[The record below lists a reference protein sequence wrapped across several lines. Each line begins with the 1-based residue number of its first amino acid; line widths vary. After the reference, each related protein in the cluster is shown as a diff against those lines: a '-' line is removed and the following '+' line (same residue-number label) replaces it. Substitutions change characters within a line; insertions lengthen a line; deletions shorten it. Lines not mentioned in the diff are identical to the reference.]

1 MATANDKA
9 WAEAF
14 ACFDIPQKVQAK
26 GFFDVTS
33 DELRAFREPRLMCK
47 IDFKSQTP
55 VPLANHNLSILAIEN
70 KLYRIA
76 PTNTFISIDSSKL
89 PKTPSTI
96 FKVPTWLR
104 SFDKITNEAR
114 ALDCAYACGMIADL
128 QNTSETFP
136 SIRGRMFSKDFS
148 FSLEAPTRTIEY
160 PIKSVQIE
168 IDAGYESPSEIVL
181 VEGKMGM
188 SDNLSIRQLIYPQK
202 HIETL
207 GKSVTTYVMFFR
219 PPGDFFFIPFRTEPI
234 SYLDAENAKYFKL
247 VQEQPKLKMWRMSDI
262 KIDNAL
268 TGFDAPFPQANNF
281 ERILEA
287 LWKLDETPNQNA
299 EDLFAEFDLTSRQ
312 YGYYANALIWLGV
325 AQDYYGNLGLTSLGR
340 EIVKLPVHEQ
350 LQRLAEIVFS
360 NEIAHAFLS
369 SKTPTISQEARTRAG
384 LRSESTFIRR
394 MSTIR
399 SWTTFFERA
408 LTTT

>member
-1 MATANDKA
+1 
-9 WAEAF
+9 
-14 ACFDIPQKVQAK
+14 
-26 GFFDVTS
+26 
-33 DELRAFREPRLMCK
+33 MCK

-55 VPLANHNLSILAIEN
+55 APLANHNLSILAIEN

-76 PTNTFISIDSSKL
+76 PTNTFIGIDANKL
-89 PKTPSTI
+89 PNKPSRI
-96 FKVPTWLR
+96 FRIPTWLR

-114 ALDCAYACGMIADL
+114 DLDCTYACGMIADL

-136 SIRGRMFSKDFS
+136 SIRGRMFSEQFS
-148 FSLEAPTRTIEY
+148 FSLKSPTRLIEY

-188 SDNLSIRQLIYPQK
+188 SDNLSIHQLIYPQK
-202 HIETL
+202 HIEAL

-219 PPGDFFFIPFRTEPI
+219 PPVDFFFIPFRTESI
-234 SYLDAENAKYFKL
+234 SFLDAENAEYFKL
-247 VQEQPKLKMWRMSDI
+247 VREQPRLEMWRMSDI
-262 KIDNAL
+262 EIDNSL
-268 TGFDAPFPQANNF
+268 TGFEAPFPQANNF

-299 EDLFAEFDLTSRQ
+299 EDLFSEFDLTSRQ

-325 AQDYYGNLGLTSLGR
+325 AQGANGNLNLIGEGR
-340 EIVKLPVHEQ
+340 EIAKLPVHEQ
-350 LQRLAEIVFS
+350 LQRLAKIVFS

-369 SKTPTISQEARTRAG
+369 SAHAFLSSKNPIIPQEARTRAG
-384 LRSESTFIRR
+384 
-394 MSTIR
+394 IR
-399 SWTTFFERA
+399 STTFFERA
-408 LTTT
+408 LTTP